1 MIGGLLFVGCFANFC
16 LTGFYRSSIIGVS
29 LEVEPLL
36 TGEVRAMIE
45 QFEPNYY
52 IEAQRR
58 RFEKYYKTAVGRYE
72 QSDYR
77 AALYAFEQCIDLIEK
92 KELFAAEQSV
102 GLRYAGTTD
111 IRSMAYSGHGDT
123 LNYGFSD
130 LAAASVSYR
139 KALTCQ
145 PGDKM
150 LSFQYVEALYEQG
163 HYREGIGV
171 VAVLQGLGDLDLDV
185 LLMLA
190 NLFWKAGDGAVALK
204 YGLECIGHN
213 QGRDYQLDFW
223 VRDPD
228 YYLSA
233 RSLLWEIAESGRQS
247 EEIWLN

>member
-1 MIGGLLFVGCFANFC
+1 
-16 LTGFYRSSIIGVS
+16 
-29 LEVEPLL
+29 
-36 TGEVRAMIE
+36 MIE
-45 QFEPNYY
+45 QFESNYY

-102 GLRYAGTTD
+102 GLLYAGTTD

-163 HYREGIGV
+163 HYREGIV
-171 VAVLQGLGDLDLDV
+171 VV
-185 LLMLA
+185 
-190 NLFWKAGDGAVALK
+190 AVALK

>member
-1 MIGGLLFVGCFANFC
+1 LIGGLLFVGCFSNFC

-29 LEVEPLL
+29 LEVEPFL

-45 QFEPNYY
+45 QFESNYY

-92 KELFAAEQSV
+92 KELFAAEQS
-102 GLRYAGTTD
+102 
-111 IRSMAYSGHGDT
+111 DT

-163 HYREGIGV
+163 HYREGIV
-171 VAVLQGLGDLDLDV
+171 VV
-185 LLMLA
+185 
-190 NLFWKAGDGAVALK
+190 AVALK

>member
-1 MIGGLLFVGCFANFC
+1 M
-16 LTGFYRSSIIGVS
+16 
-29 LEVEPLL
+29 

-45 QFEPNYY
+45 QFESNYY

-102 GLRYAGTTD
+102 GLLYAGTTD

-163 HYREGIGV
+163 HYREGIV
-171 VAVLQGLGDLDLDV
+171 VV
-185 LLMLA
+185 
-190 NLFWKAGDGAVALK
+190 AVALK